1 MTNKRTSQNDWLAS
15 LWKVVC
21 ACKHYFYL
29 RSPDQLLVMINERFN
44 ERRLVPLAT
53 SLRKWHRR
61 YPKILSQK
69 STVKKLSGLVS
80 ALTSAYSADAHHCP
94 RYLSSPSESWWQFD
108 VFFFLVNWY
117 KLWGLYEVYEFMVI
131 PLNQLGGLKVLL
143 VFALAQ
149 VMPVIGYHRY
159 DLRRV
164 RLCEIRQSNAS
175 WFTLRARNVN
185 GITQRVTFV
194 LICMS
199 IWNIGPSHDAI

>member
-1 MTNKRTSQNDWLAS
+1 MTSTLSENPFSEKH
-15 LWKVVC
+15 
-21 ACKHYFYL
+21 CKKIVRIGIGAY
-29 RSPDQLLVMINERFN
+29 RR
-44 ERRLVPLAT
+44 RRLFGRCSPLPKVPF
-53 SLRKWHRR
+53 
-61 YPKILSQK
+61 Q
-69 STVKKLSGLVS
+69 
-80 ALTSAYSADAHHCP
+80 ALQSHDDN
-94 RYLSSPSESWWQFD
+94 LM
-108 VFFFLVNWY
+108 VFFLVNWY

-194 LICMS
+194 LICIS